1 MPISATIR
9 GVLATSAA
17 LLGFAAAIPVQ
28 AQTAVDPG
36 DYTALPPGTDLAV
49 VYGQFINRDKLKLQD
64 LEQRLK
70 EDQQRLGELK
80 RVESE
85 RGGSSEA
92 VKLIF
97 PPAGS

>member
-36 DYTALPPGTDLAV
+36 DYTALPPGTDLALV
-49 VYGQFINRDKLKLQD
+49 GVYLFN
-64 LEQRLK
+64 
-70 EDQQRLGELK
+70 
-80 RVESE
+80 ESVFD
-85 RGGSSEA
+85 A
-92 VKLIF
+92 IW
-97 PPAGS
+97 

>member
-36 DYTALPPGTDLAV
+36 DYTALPPGTDLAL
-49 VYGQFINRDKLKLQD
+49 VYGQFINRDKLKLQ
-64 LEQRLK
+64 
-70 EDQQRLGELK
+70 
-80 RVESE
+80 
-85 RGGSSEA
+85 A
-92 VKLIF
+92 
-97 PPAGS
+97 AGS